1 VQSAALNNLERYTAY
16 KVKVDKSWRNEVD
29 TMFTGVR
36 TILGW
41 IFQAIVTTVVVELVM
56 GYFRRARERAAAAQA
71 PAQPTH
77 AEEPSA
83 HADEPEAK
91 AEKPQTHPEEPPAR
105 AEKDTKPAR
114 PAARPAR
121 RTRRSQE

>member
-1 VQSAALNNLERYTAY
+1 
-16 KVKVDKSWRNEVD
+16 
-29 TMFTGVR
+29 MFTAVR

-56 GYFRRARERAAAAQA
+56 GHFRRARERAAATQA
-71 PAQPTH
+71 PAQSIHTEEPPTH
-77 AEEPSA
+77 AEQ
-83 HADEPEAK
+83 PEAH

-105 AEKDTKPAR
+105 AAKDTKPAK